1 MSFYPYNRKYSE
13 NIQTDANKVIVD
25 RAFLAHFQVSAA
37 NAVAANTDGVVGLTN
52 LGAAVQHKTTGLT
65 SPAVPRAVRI
75 TGNVAGITGTVTVK
89 GTNYNDV
96 AISEDIV
103 ANGTTTVEGAKA
115 FKTVSEVELPVQNHT
130 PAAQTE
136 TIQVTHKADA
146 AGTITITLT
155 AAGLEGSPLATE
167 VEVEL
172 DDAAAVVAGK
182 IADAL
187 NAVAAIAALFTLT
200 NGDPATDTVTLTA
213 NTPLADDATLAFSFA
228 DTDTTGVTVGAST
241 NGTAGVPYDKIKVGW
256 NDKLGLPFKLAHN
269 TVLPGLTFLNNVVEG
284 TDPTVAVS
292 ATALESNTIDL
303 NSALNGTIVDSYLI
317 V

>member
-13 NIQTDANKVIVD
+13 NMQTDAVKTVVD

-37 NAVAANTDGVVGLTN
+37 AAVAASVDGAMGLTN
-52 LGAAVQHKTTGLT
+52 LGAAVQHKVTGLT
-65 SPAVPRAVRI
+65 SPAAPRALRI
-75 TGNVAGITGTVTVK
+75 TGNVAGITGTVTIK
-89 GTNYNDV
+89 GTNYNDE
-96 AISEDIV
+96 AISEDII
-103 ANGTTTVEGAKA
+103 ANGTTTVEGSKA
-115 FKTVSEVELPVQNHT
+115 FKAVTEVELPVQNHI

-146 AGTITITLT
+146 AGTITMTLT
-155 AAGLEGSPLATE
+155 SAGLEGSPLATE
-167 VEVEL
+167 IEVEL
-172 DDAAAVVAGK
+172 DDTAAIVAGK
-182 IADAL
+182 IADAM
-187 NAVAAIAALFTLT
+187 NAVAAIAGLFTLD
-200 NGDPATDTVTLTA
+200 NGEDTDTVTIA
-213 NTPLADDATLAFSFA
+213 AKTPLANDDTLAFSFA

-269 TVLPGLTFLNNVVEG
+269 TVLYKQTFLNNAVEG
-284 TDPTVAVS
+284 TEPTVAFS

-303 NSALNGTIVDSYLI
+303 NSALNGTIVDTYLI